1 MNKTFFKFL
10 GKNTLEYSKQ
20 GLGFLV
26 ALPIMLIIFSVF
38 LAFIIGIP
46 AVIIYALHALNVDND
61 FIIQLVPV
69 MWFIILYGIV
79 RTDEHKKPFVKL
91 KLKDYLL
98 SILYLTTIT
107 AISVLESYLLFQ
119 LLPFTG
125 DVRAVITL
133 LSFIVFVAVNRGI
146 CKIAIKSYKEYKEDS
161 Q

>member
-1 MNKTFFKFL
+1 MNKTFFKAL

-46 AVIIYALHALNVDND
+46 AGTIYGLYALGINND
-61 FIIQLVPV
+61 FITPLVTV
-69 MWFIILYGIV
+69 EWFIILYGIT
-79 RTDEHKKPFVKL
+79 RTQDNKKPFVKL

-98 SILYLTTIT
+98 TILYLTTIT
-107 AISVLESYLLFQ
+107 ATSVLESVLLFK

-125 DVRAVITL
+125 DINLIIAL
-133 LSFIVFVAVNRGI
+133 LSFMLFLAVNRGI
-146 CKIAIKSYKEYKEDS
+146 CKIVIKSYKEYKEDK
-161 Q
+161 

>member
-1 MNKTFFKFL
+1 MNKTFFKAL

-26 ALPIMLIIFSVF
+26 ALPIMLIILSVF

-46 AVIIYALHALNVDND
+46 AGIIYGLYALGINND
-61 FIIQLVPV
+61 FIMQLIPV
-69 MWFIILYGIV
+69 AWFIILYGIAK
-79 RTDEHKKPFVKL
+79 TQDNKKPFVKL

-98 SILYLTTIT
+98 SILYLTIIT
-107 AISVLESYLLFQ
+107 ATSVLESILLFK

-125 DVRAVITL
+125 DTRAVITL
-133 LSFIVFVAVNRGI
+133 LSFLLFLAVNRGI
-146 CKIAIKSYKEYKEDS
+146 CNIVIKSYKEYKEDS